1 MRLAEHLYRWPR
13 LLLILSAIFWAGNV
27 IAGRLAVDQ
36 ISPITLVF
44 VRWVM
49 VLGVLWPLYGKEVR
63 THWSCVRHRLIRVVL
78 MAVFGFTGFN
88 TLFYYAAHY
97 ASAVDL
103 GILQGALPI
112 FVLAGAF
119 LAHRTSPTK
128 MQLLGVLI
136 TAVGVA
142 VVATGGEPR
151 AILELQFNRG
161 ALAMVTASM
170 LYAFYTVALRDRP
183 QMPSVPFFTLLAVIA
198 AVTSVP
204 LLVVEA
210 FCAANSFTSAVTTPV
225 NGVPAAP
232 GTSGPT
238 RSTTPACTPSSAA
251 ATWRQNRT
259 GSLSPVSSD
268 SHATGRSVGPRPG
281 GQEARLAEPRGPQT
295 NTSSSVPACNRRTS
309 RGRGTQPARGC
320 GVRNLVASSASWA
333 DATEAD
339 GACDGA
345 IVGPPQPGG
354 STRPCACPLSAVPPT
369 AR

>member
-13 LLLILSAIFWAGNV
+13 LLLILSGIFWAGNV

-44 VRWVM
+44 VRWIM

-63 THWSCVRHRLIRVVL
+63 AHWSRVRHRLIGIVL

-204 LLVVEA
+204 LLAVEA
-210 FCAANSFTSAVTTPV
+210 FTTGLRMPTLQGWVVTAFIAIFPSFVAQLFYMRGIDLLGPSRAGIYINLVPVLAAVFAVALLGEPF
-225 NGVPAAP
+225 AP
-232 GTSGPT
+232 F
-238 RSTTPACTPSSAA
+238 
-251 ATWRQNRT
+251 
-259 GSLSPVSSD
+259 
-268 SHATGRSVGPRPG
+268 HAVALALVIG
-281 GQEARLAEPRGPQT
+281 GIWLAERLPGI
-295 NTSSSVPACNRRTS
+295 SSK
-309 RGRGTQPARGC
+309 
-320 GVRNLVASSASWA
+320 
-333 DATEAD
+333 AT
-339 GACDGA
+339 
-345 IVGPPQPGG
+345 
-354 STRPCACPLSAVPPT
+354 
-369 AR
+369 